1 MPKISVK
8 CKKRQKAFT
17 HNRAVSV
24 KGRFGLKNNSVI
36 SVSAD
41 ASRIYPGM
49 AANEIEKRIR
59 PVFEGFSETFGRKK
73 PRLFSAPG
81 RVELSGNHIDHQ
93 GGRVLAAAIALDDLA
108 AAEPNG
114 DNVIRVYS
122 KTHPPS
128 VVSPDDLS
136 PKESEIGKSSAL
148 VRGIAEYFVKH
159 GYKIG
164 GFHAFVSGMVPVG
177 SGLSSSAAF
186 ETVIAALL
194 NGLFCGGEISPVFMA
209 KAGQYAENHHY
220 KKPCGL
226 MDQLV
231 SAMGGIVEMDF
242 RDQIPETNRL
252 SIRFE
257 DFGYALSIIDAGSKH
272 HDLKNEYAAIP
283 EDMQKAAGRFGKTR
297 LRDIDPDVFYEN
309 LPLLTGEIPDR
320 ALLRAMHFFNE
331 NERVAQVS
339 GALRRGDFNRFLN
352 LISESGRSS
361 WMWLQNIYPPG
372 AVEDQACALALA
384 WCERLLDRKGA
395 CRIHGGGFG
404 GTILAFVPSGEKYA
418 FSQGMEK
425 LTGPGSCRFYPIRKA
440 GAVELI
446 DWR

>member
-1 MPKISVK
+1 MK
-8 CKKRQKAFT
+8 
-17 HNRAVSV
+17 N
-24 KGRFGLKNNSVI
+24 LKNIVSI
-36 SVSAD
+36 SED
-41 ASRIYPGM
+41 ACQIYPDM
-49 AANEIEKRIR
+49 RANEVDERIR
-59 PVFEGFSETFGRKK
+59 PVFEGYADAFGGKK

-122 KTHPPS
+122 ETHPPS
-128 VVSPDDLS
+128 VVTPDNLS
-136 PKESEIGKSSAL
+136 PQESEKGRSSAL

-164 GFHAFVSGMVPVG
+164 GFNAFVSGMVPIG

-186 ETVIAALL
+186 ETLIAAVL
-194 NGLFCGGEISPVFMA
+194 NGLYCGGEISPVFMA
-209 KAGQYAENHHY
+209 KAGQYAENYHY
-220 KKPCGL
+220 GKPCGL
-226 MDQLV
+226 MDQLS

-252 SIRFE
+252 SFSFE
-257 DFGYALSIIDAGSKH
+257 DFGYALAIIDSGSKH
-272 HDLKNEYAAIP
+272 HNQNDEYAAIP
-283 EDMQKAAGRFGKTR
+283 EEMREAAGKFGKSR

-309 LPLLTGEIPDR
+309 VPLLKGELSDR

-331 NERVAQVS
+331 NERVLQVF
-339 GALRRGDFNRFLN
+339 GALRRGDFNRFLY
-352 LISESGRSS
+352 LIGESGRSS
-361 WMWLQNIYPPG
+361 WMLLQSIFPPG
-372 AVEDQACALALA
+372 AVCNQASALALT

-395 CRIHGGGFG
+395 CRVHGGGFG
-404 GTILAFVPSGEKYA
+404 GTILAFVPSSEKFT
-418 FSQGMEK
+418 FSQNMGM
-425 LTGPGSCRFYPIRKA
+425 LTGPGSCRFYSIREA

-446 DWR
+446 DMR